1 MGLVS
6 FAAPACVRTLATLTG
21 PAVSVARFRTHAG
34 AAKVEWDMYRVMAID
49 RLPSSLAWRAHLVD
63 ALYFLISIVENDI
76 NSLMKIALE
85 KVAFLPFGYLVDLWR
100 WGVFSGKIK
109 PSEYNKKWWDLRRD
123 YQGVQ
128 APVERTEEDFDP
140 GAKFHVPSNFPFI
153 R

>member
-1 MGLVS
+1 
-6 FAAPACVRTLATLTG
+6 
-21 PAVSVARFRTHAG
+21 
-34 AAKVEWDMYRVMAID
+34 
-49 RLPSSLAWRAHLVD
+49 
-63 ALYFLISIVENDI
+63 
-76 NSLMKIALE
+76 MKIALE